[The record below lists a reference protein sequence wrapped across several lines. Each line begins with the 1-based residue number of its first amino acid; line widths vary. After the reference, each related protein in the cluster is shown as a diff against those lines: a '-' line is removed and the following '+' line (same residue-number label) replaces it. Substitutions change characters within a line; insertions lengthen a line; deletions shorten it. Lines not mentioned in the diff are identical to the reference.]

1 MQLRWLNKEV
11 FAGFVSG
18 PDGEEYN
25 EYREEQVLQFRETES
40 QDWAD
45 VPVTPKETQ
54 NVQGD

>member
-25 EYREEQVLQFRETES
+25 EYREEFVLQFRETDS
-40 QDWAD
+40 QEWAD
-45 VPVTPKETQ
+45 VPVAQEEPS
-54 NVQGD
+54 